1 MSGEY
6 TLQVIDLNLSFGG
19 VTAVQNLSF
28 RVPSGQIY
36 SIIGPNGAGKT
47 SVLNCINGFYKP
59 QRGRIIFNGREITD
73 LSPHKRAQI
82 GIARVFQGIEIYRSM
97 SVIDNIMTGRHIKM
111 NANPILCALFIG
123 PAKHEEVRNR
133 AIVEEIIDFL
143 NLEKYRKF
151 PAGALPIGIQKRVA
165 LGRALALE
173 PELLLL
179 DEPMSGMSIEEKED
193 MCRYIID
200 INEERGITIILV
212 EHDMSVVKDLSHTVM
227 VMDRGMKIAEGRPQ
241 EVFKDMRVVRA
252 YVGESVA

>member
-1 MSGEY
+1 MDGDY
-6 TLQVIDLNLSFGG
+6 ILQVIDLNLSFGG
-19 VTAVQNLSF
+19 VTAVQNLSIG
-28 RVPSGQIY
+28 VPSGQIY

-59 QRGRIIFNGREITD
+59 ERGRIIFNGQDITD
-73 LSPHKRAQI
+73 LSPHERAKI

-97 SVIDNIMTGRHIKM
+97 SVIDNIMSGRHIKM
-111 NANPILCALFIG
+111 KANPILCALFIG
-123 PAKHEEVRNR
+123 PAKREEVQNR
-133 AIVEEIIDFL
+133 ALVEEIIDFL
-143 NLEKYRKF
+143 NLEKYRKL

-173 PELLLL
+173 PKVLLL

-241 EVFKDMRVVRA
+241 EVFKDIRVVRA